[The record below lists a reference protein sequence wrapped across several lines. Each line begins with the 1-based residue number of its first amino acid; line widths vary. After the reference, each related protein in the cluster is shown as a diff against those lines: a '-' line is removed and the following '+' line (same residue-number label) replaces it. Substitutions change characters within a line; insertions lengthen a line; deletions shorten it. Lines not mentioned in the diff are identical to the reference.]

1 VDVELALG
9 GLLVHTPTIQRVD
22 GQFTL
27 GRIVRIYVAA
37 AVLLIIGTLGFRLL
51 VEHSWLDSFYRT
63 VVTATLNGLDSPP
76 RNLGGKIWTVLVV
89 LGGVTI
95 FAYVGA
101 AVVEAI
107 AGGVVSGALA
117 ERRRWKAIERLRGHF
132 IICGYGRVGQR
143 VGQEFRAA
151 GVPYVVLDFS
161 DDALEAAQERDDL
174 FIEGD
179 GTEDEDLEKAG
190 IDRARGLVASSDSD
204 ADNLYITLSA
214 RNRRP
219 DLTIVARASD
229 EDAEKKLKLAGA
241 DRVVTPYS
249 TAGRVMANLVL
260 KPQVTAFLDVVTT
273 AQGDDF
279 MLEEIE
285 VTRTC
290 ERAGKTIREL
300 RVRDETGAIIVALR
314 KRDGTFDTTPSPD
327 ELIEPGD
334 VLIGVGTPDEIRR
347 LEDFFAPS
355 SAVAG

>member
-1 VDVELALG
+1 VQD
-9 GLLVHTPTIQRVD
+9 H
-22 GQFTL
+22 FTL
-27 GRIVRIYVAA
+27 RRIMRIYVAA
-37 AVLLIIGTLGFRLL
+37 AVLLVVGTVGFYLTTPDG
-51 VEHSWLDSFYRT
+51 WLDSFYRT

-76 RNLGGKIWTVLVV
+76 RGVGGKLWTVLVV

-107 AGGVVSGALA
+107 AGGIFSGALA
-117 ERRRWKAIERLRGHF
+117 DRRRWKTIERLNDHF
-132 IICGYGRVGQR
+132 IICGYGRVGRR

-151 GVPYVVLDFS
+151 DVPYVVLDFS
-161 DDALEAAQERDDL
+161 EDALAAAQDKGDL
-174 FIEGD
+174 FIQGD
-179 GTEDEDLEKAG
+179 GTEDEDLIKAG

-214 RNRRP
+214 RNKRP
-219 DLTIVARASD
+219 DISIVARASD

-273 AQGDDF
+273 AEGDDF
-279 MLEEIE
+279 LLEEIE
-285 VTRTC
+285 VTSTC
-290 ERAGKTIREL
+290 VHAGQTIRDL
-300 RVRDETGAIIVALR
+300 RVRDETGAIIVAIR

-327 ELIEPGD
+327 EMIEVGD
-334 VLIGVGTPDEIRR
+334 VLIGVGTPQEIRK
-347 LEDFFAPS
+347 LEDFFAPRQ
-355 SAVAG
+355 AVVG

>member
-1 VDVELALG
+1 
-9 GLLVHTPTIQRVD
+9 VD

-27 GRIVRIYVAA
+27 RRILRIYIAA
-37 AVLLIIGTLGFRLL
+37 AVLLVVGTLGFRAF
-51 VEHSWLDSFYRT
+51 VEHSWINAFYRT

-76 RNLGGKIWTVLVV
+76 RSVAGELWTVIVV

-107 AGGVVSGALA
+107 AGGVVSGAIA
-117 ERRRWKAIERLRGHF
+117 DRRRLRTIERLSGHF

-143 VGQEFRAA
+143 VGQEFRASD
-151 GVPYVVLDFS
+151 VPYVVLDFS
-161 DDALEAAQERDDL
+161 EAALDAARENNDL

-219 DLTIVARASD
+219 ELTIVARASD
-229 EDAEKKLKLAGA
+229 EDAQKKLKLAGA

-260 KPQVTAFLDVVTT
+260 KPQVTAFLDVVTS
-273 AQGDDF
+273 AEGDDF

-290 ERAGKTIREL
+290 VRAGKTIRDL
-300 RVRDETGAIIVALR
+300 RVRDETGAMIVALR

-334 VLIGVGTPDEIRR
+334 VLIGVGTTDEIRR
-347 LEDFFAPS
+347 LEEFFAPDR
-355 SAVAG
+355 AVAT